1 MLSEASSG
9 LQITEGALE
18 NDNSSAEKHTSTKG
32 EGRSMIS
39 LGPVQIGIV
48 LVLFA
53 SFQVVAYTAFRL
65 ADFRGFSL
73 DAIAPLLSDW
83 RFWLGVVCSF
93 GVLVLSFTLVQT
105 SGTSIQLVI
114 LLYINS
120 VLVSFLML
128 PLAWKY
134 VFGEEIFRSSDRVV
148 AFCLALVSAL
158 GLLVA
163 TYFWNRG

>member
-1 MLSEASSG
+1 
-9 LQITEGALE
+9 
-18 NDNSSAEKHTSTKG
+18 
-32 EGRSMIS
+32 MIS
-39 LGPVQIGIV
+39 LGPIQIGIV
-48 LVLFA
+48 LILFA
-53 SFQVVAYTAFRL
+53 AFQVVAYTAFRL
-65 ADFRGFSL
+65 ADFRGFSF
-73 DAIAPLLSDW
+73 DSITPLLSDW
-83 RFWLGVVCSF
+83 RFWLGVFCSF

-105 SGTSIQLVI
+105 SGTSVQLVI

-134 VFGEEIFRSSDRVV
+134 VFGEEIFRSSDRIV
-148 AFCLALVSAL
+148 AFCLAFLSAV